1 MEGMQK
7 TIPDVASMWPKTIS
21 TQCHFLTPRS
31 PGIIR
36 MVIIVICGDDI
47 YTSVTI

>member
-7 TIPDVASMWPKTIS
+7 TDMASVRPKTIS
-21 TQCHFLTPRS
+21 TQCHYLTLRS

-36 MVIIVICGDDI
+36 MVIIMICGDDI
-47 YTSVTI
+47 YTAVKI